1 MIRFDAYSAT
11 TTAAKPQELVQIL
24 VDQAGLLNV
33 GISMGK
39 GFHTFAE
46 RLAVKDSS
54 GSEYGSVMWGGR
66 QGDRVMIEVKG
77 ERTPGAVDQI
87 RAAFPH
93 RVTRV
98 DACADFDESG
108 AFESLLDQCIQ
119 VKKHHRLKG
128 SKLGDWEDFPEDG
141 RTLYLGSPASAVR
154 VRLYE
159 KGKQPEYRHLQREN
173 WARIEVQARPAKEHK
188 AEFSHVSPAQVW
200 GSSSWT
206 RDLAARVLAE
216 HIDPHPA
223 GTTYRLTERDRALQW
238 MCKQYG
244 PHLLG
249 LAQDLGSWECL
260 GLTLREM
267 VHEQGRKKRH

>member
-11 TTAAKPQELVQIL
+11 TTAAKPQDLVQIL

-33 GISMGK
+33 GVSMGK

-46 RLAVKDSS
+46 RIAVKDSS

-66 QGDRVMIEVKG
+66 QGDRCMIEVKG
-77 ERTPGAVDQI
+77 ERTPGAVDAI
-87 RAAFPH
+87 RGAYPH

-108 AFESLLDQCIQ
+108 AFEALLGPCIE
-119 VKKHHRLKG
+119 VKKAHRLKG
-128 SKLGDWEDFPEDG
+128 SKAGDWDDFPEDG
-141 RTLYLGSPASAVR
+141 RTLYLGSTASAVR

-188 AEFSHVSPAQVW
+188 SEYSHLSPADVW
-200 GSSSWT
+200 GASTWT
-206 RDLAARVLAE
+206 RELAARVLAE

-244 PHLLG
+244 LHLVS
-249 LAQDLGSWECL
+249 LAQDLGGWDCL
-260 GLTLREM
+260 GLTLGEM
-267 VHEQGRKKRH
+267 ISEAGRKKRH